1 MLLGLLLVWL
11 FVGLIGAA
19 IGYPK
24 ERGFLGFALGMTLG
38 IFGWIIVGVL
48 AKKGVPCDWCAE
60 KVQRAALICPHCG
73 HDPVKV

>member
-24 ERGFLGFALGMTLG
+24 ERGFLGSCSG
-38 IFGWIIVGVL
+38 
-48 AKKGVPCDWCAE
+48 
-60 KVQRAALICPHCG
+60 
-73 HDPVKV
+73 